1 MNILEPI
8 GLLLQ
13 DKGVSE
19 LIQETARLYYSSG
32 DFTINLVPGLIA
44 AIAVVVLLPMFLDF
58 SDTLPVTLPVT
69 TGYGQT
75 LFSRTDSSYYDPT
88 SATLEQS
95 IGQLQQQVSALQE
108 SEAALRSAVEYY
120 NGPVNNAVQSTD
132 SVAYTS

>member
-13 DKGVSE
+13 NKGVSE

-32 DFTINLVPGLIA
+32 DFTINLVPGVIA

-58 SDTLPVTLPVT
+58 SETLPVTLPVT

-75 LFSRTDSSYYDPT
+75 LFARTDSSYYDPT

-95 IGQLQQQVSALQE
+95 IGQLQQQVAALQE

-120 NGPVNNAVQSTD
+120 NGPVNNAAQSTD
-132 SVAYTS
+132 SVAYSS